1 MSGGRSIIG
10 TMETTLDN
18 KLSILAQ
25 LWLDYRDDE
34 EFTDFIEYN
43 DLGLPLA
50 YAISNGIVKITPTAE
65 KFILETFDL
74 LLAGLDLEDVGFE
87 ILEDVLDAGSQE

>member
-1 MSGGRSIIG
+1 
-10 TMETTLDN
+10 METTFDN
-18 KLSILAQ
+18 KVAILAE

-50 YAISNGIVKITPTAE
+50 YAISNDIVKITPTAE
-65 KFILETFDL
+65 RFIAETFDL
-74 LLAGLDLEDVGFE
+74 LLAALDVEDEGFE
-87 ILEDVLDAGSQE
+87 TLEDVLEAGSQE

>member
-1 MSGGRSIIG
+1 
-10 TMETTLDN
+10 METTLDN

-34 EFTDFIEYN
+34 EFADFIEYN

-74 LLAGLDLEDVGFE
+74 LLAGLDVEDVGFE
-87 ILEDVLDAGSQE
+87 TLEDVLEAGSQE

>member
-1 MSGGRSIIG
+1 
-10 TMETTLDN
+10 METTFDN
-18 KLSILAQ
+18 KVAILAE

-50 YAISNGIVKITPTAE
+50 YAISTNIVKSTPTAE
-65 KFILETFDL
+65 KFINETFEL
-74 LLAGLDLEDVGFE
+74 LLAGLEVEDTGFE
-87 ILEDVLDAGSQE
+87 DLAEVLELGSEQDS

>member
-1 MSGGRSIIG
+1 
-10 TMETTLDN
+10 METTLDN
-18 KLSILAQ
+18 KLSILSE

-50 YAISNGIVKITPTAE
+50 YAISTKIVEVTPSAE
-65 KFILETFDL
+65 KFISETFDL
-74 LLAGLDLEDVGFE
+74 LLAGLDVEDTGFE
-87 ILEDVLDAGSQE
+87 DLAEVLELGSEQDS

>member
-1 MSGGRSIIG
+1 
-10 TMETTLDN
+10 METTFDN
-18 KLSILAQ
+18 KVAILAE

-50 YAISNGIVKITPTAE
+50 YAISTNIVKSTPTAE
-65 KFILETFDL
+65 KFINETFEL
-74 LLAGLDLEDVGFE
+74 LLAGLDVEDTGFE
-87 ILEDVLDAGSQE
+87 DLAEVLELGSEQDS

>member
-1 MSGGRSIIG
+1 
-10 TMETTLDN
+10 METTIDN
-18 KLSILAQ
+18 KTQILAQ

-50 YAISNGIVKITPTAE
+50 YAIGSNIVKITTQAE
-65 KFILETFDL
+65 KFINETFEL
-74 LLAGLDLEDVGFE
+74 LLAGLDLEDTGFE
-87 ILEDVLDAGSQE
+87 SLEELLEAGSGLSE